1 MELGEM
7 IRKETKRETKR
18 GVLKWKQ
25 NFSPISYFLL
35 FFQKGVRVT
44 KTKVLA
50 AELPKAMSHKLA
62 MSLRLA

>member
-1 MELGEM
+1 M
-7 IRKETKRETKR
+7 ETKF
-18 GVLKWKQ
+18 
-25 NFSPISYFLL
+25 FSYLLLPAFL
-35 FFQKGVRVT
+35 FQKGVRVT